1 MPEAGCPSSVQHCLG
16 QDQGHTEL
24 SCVCLRIAGCS
35 WVHQLLV
42 SLKTGRVL
50 GSGRSWS
57 SEGRDQTN
65 PDSDSLWAQ
74 LLQEM
79 QREGQVPAQKV
90 AGWFKDWAGPGTRK
104 EPVGVGGQG
113 SGRR

>member
-1 MPEAGCPSSVQHCLG
+1 MGPPTTRS
-16 QDQGHTEL
+16 TEN
-24 SCVCLRIAGCS
+24 R
-35 WVHQLLV
+35 
-42 SLKTGRVL
+42 RVL

-57 SEGRDQTN
+57 SEGRDQTS

-90 AGWFKDWAGPGTRK
+90 AGWLKDWAGPGTGM
-104 EPVGVGGQG
+104 EPVGCGGQG
-113 SGRR
+113 SGRRRRPGGQRLGVDLEKLGGGE